1 MLWKRLI
8 LNALKHWRTR
18 QSRRIP
24 YTELNEAHLR
34 HLQTIPNR
42 EALLDCLPHQAVVAE
57 LGVFRGDFS
66 KEILERTSP
75 SVLHLIDSWEGLQ
88 SLKNLNAVQQRFQP
102 ELACGKISIHQER
115 SVAALNQFP
124 DHYFDWVYIDTDH
137 SYPTTK
143 AELHACARVVKADG
157 WIAGHDYVT
166 GNWDGGVRYGVV
178 EAVNEFCV
186 EHDWTIRYFTAETHR
201 HLSFALQRLS
211 HLSPLTSHL

>member
-8 LNALKHWRTR
+8 LNALKHWRTS

-24 YTELNEAHLR
+24 YVEISEAHVR

-42 EALLDCLPHQAVVAE
+42 EALLDYLPHEVVVAE

-66 KEILERTSP
+66 RSILQRTHP
-75 SVLHLIDSWEGLQ
+75 SMLHLIDSWEGAR
-88 SLKNLNAVQQRFQP
+88 SRKNLDEVRLKFQS
-102 ELACGKISIHQER
+102 ELASGIVRIHQEN
-115 SVAALNQFP
+115 SVAALSQFP

-137 SYPTTK
+137 SYQTTK
-143 AELHACARVVKADG
+143 AELYACARVVKPDG

-186 EHDWTIRYFTAETHR
+186 QQNWAIRYLTAETHR
-201 HLSFALQRLS
+201 HLSFAIQRLS